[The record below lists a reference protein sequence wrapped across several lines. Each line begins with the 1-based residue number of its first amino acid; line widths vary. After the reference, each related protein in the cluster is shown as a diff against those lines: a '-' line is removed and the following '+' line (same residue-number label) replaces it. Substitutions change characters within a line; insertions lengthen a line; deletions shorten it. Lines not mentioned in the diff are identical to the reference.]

1 MNLNTSNSST
11 SSLNQN
17 EGNISATLRIIKIL
31 IKYAAELKEDLQKG
45 LAKTPTQPWL
55 LTIPQLFCR
64 LNHPEP
70 YVRKS
75 VSELLCRIAREY
87 PHLII

>member
-1 MNLNTSNSST
+1 
-11 SSLNQN
+11 
-17 EGNISATLRIIKIL
+17 
-31 IKYAAELKEDLQKG
+31 LKEDLQKG

-64 LNHPEP
+64 LNHPET

-75 VSELLCRIAREY
+75 VAELLCRIARDY
-87 PHLII
+87 PHLIIYPAVVGSQDGPTKIENVHKSSNKNKKKK